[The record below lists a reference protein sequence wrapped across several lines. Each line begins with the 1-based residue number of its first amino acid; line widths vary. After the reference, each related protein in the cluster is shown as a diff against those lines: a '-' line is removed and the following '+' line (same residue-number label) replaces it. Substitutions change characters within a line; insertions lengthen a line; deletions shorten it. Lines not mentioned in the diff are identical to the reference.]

1 MKPGLAPI
9 AAVAL
14 AALTA
19 APALATGPTD
29 NPAGGKC
36 FYMRDLRGHTV
47 QAPRTLYLDVNGR
60 FVYRVDMANDC
71 LAMATRSDPL
81 VIRSFGGS
89 RTVCKPVDLDIS
101 APRAAGHCFVQNLV
115 RLSPEEAAALP
126 KRLQP

>member
-9 AAVAL
+9 AAVVL
-14 AALTA
+14 AALAA
-19 APALATGPTD
+19 APALASSPND

-47 QAPRTLYLDVNGR
+47 QPPRNLYLDVNGR
-60 FVYRVDMANDC
+60 MIYRVEMANDC
-71 LAMATRSDPL
+71 LAHATGSDPL
-81 VIRSFGGS
+81 VIRSFGGA
-89 RTVCKPVDLDIS
+89 RTICKPVDLEIS
-101 APRAAGHCFVQNLV
+101 VPRGAGRCFIQNLV